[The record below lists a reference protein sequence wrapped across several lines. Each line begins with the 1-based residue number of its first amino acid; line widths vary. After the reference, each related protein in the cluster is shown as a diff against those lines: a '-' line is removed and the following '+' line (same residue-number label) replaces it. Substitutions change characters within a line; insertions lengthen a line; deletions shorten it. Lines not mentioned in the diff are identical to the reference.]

1 MSASHRFPIQDL
13 HSGQFVEAIL
23 TERIDVMY
31 AKRADDAWL
40 TFLATAKALALA
52 AGAHF
57 DPPEHMHW
65 RWERKVLASAHLL
78 SYPTM
83 GIEYEGQVQGLMMLL
98 TDGEFGRLPE
108 QARQP
113 LVYVHFLATAPWNLG
128 AVVAQPRFRGVG
140 TVLLRAAIETSID
153 LGFKGRMGLHS
164 LPQSETWYDRIGM
177 ICLGAD
183 SSKQNLKYYEMTA
196 AQAAVFVR

>member
-1 MSASHRFPIQDL
+1 MSTSYRFPIVDL
-13 HSGQFVEAIL
+13 HLGQFVESIL

-52 AGAHF
+52 AGTRF

-98 TDGEFGRLPE
+98 TDGGFGRLPE
-108 QARQP
+108 QAGQP

-128 AVVAQPRFRGVG
+128 AVVARPRFRGVG
-140 TVLLRAAIETSID
+140 TVLLRAAVETSID
-153 LGFKGRMGLHS
+153 LGFKGRLGLHS
-164 LPQSETWYDRIGM
+164 LPQSETWYDRLGM
-177 ICLGAD
+177 ICLGTD

-196 AQAAVFVR
+196 TQAAAFIR